1 MNKIFSEKY
10 VSSISILWIIIMACL
25 LILKRNTLGE
35 LGLNEI
41 GDALAG
47 AFAPLGFFWLV
58 AGFYQQGKGLEQ
70 NSAALNMQ
78 AEELKFSTQ
87 ALQSQVEEMKAT
99 VDQQK
104 ILAEFQRLEIEERH
118 KAVEPSISL
127 HASLLITS
135 IKQFYIIFEIR
146 NIDHNNAK
154 NIVLHMNCAEMN
166 TESKPYSASLI
177 IRETKTIKEL
187 FTEVEHTIYKQQG
200 YFERYVELSY
210 ENIYGREYRQS
221 YKLEIGNYQH
231 QSSCSITR
239 LS

>member
-1 MNKIFSEKY
+1 MNKIFSEKS
-10 VSSISILWIIIMACL
+10 VAIISFFWVLLIVVL
-25 LILKRNTLGE
+25 LILKRHTITE
-35 LGLNEI
+35 LELNSI
-41 GDALAG
+41 GDFLAG

-127 HASLLITS
+127 YASLFITS
-135 IKQFYIIFEIR
+135 IEEFYIIFDIK

-166 TESKPYSASLI
+166 TESKPYSASLM
-177 IRETKTIKEL
+177 IRETKSIKEN

-231 QSSCSITR
+231 QSSCSIIR